1 MKVQRVQCAKRDAIL
16 SYNLK
21 ESGYNTE
28 EYVEESGTK
37 SRH

>member
-1 MKVQRVQCAKRDAIL
+1 MKVQRVQCAKRNAIF
-16 SYNLK
+16 SYNSK